1 MKLRFAL
8 VESEVDSE
16 GRAAV
21 DEVADS
27 SAIVFIG
34 ATSVDL
40 ADFASHAA
48 HLQPTETALS

>member
-21 DEVADS
+21 DEVPDS

-40 ADFASHAA
+40 ANFASHAA